1 MKGFSQRWKDFP
13 DYILGITKEIWEERG
28 LHTLHDCYAEDLPM
42 RFPSGLVRGRRAV
55 IDGTRATLV
64 EFPDRQLL
72 GEDVVWSGDDETGM
86 LSSHRL
92 MTSGT
97 HLGHGFFGP
106 PTGKRFEIRTI
117 AECAAR
123 ANFIEDEWLC
133 RDTSGI
139 VRQLGM
145 EPLAFTR
152 DLIAR
157 EGGPERATRPF
168 HPRDDVEGPYT
179 SRGNDHPAGVEYEG
193 LLTRI
198 LAGDEL
204 SAIARHYDRACRTEF
219 PGARSGW
226 SWPYAEQQWMAL
238 RAAFPSAA
246 FTVDHRIGRED
257 PMRPPRA
264 ALRWSLTGKHEGR
277 GPYGEPTGAEVHVM
291 GFTHAEFGPWGLRR
305 EFSVWD
311 EISVWKQILLHT
323 GAADAVAPSGMG
335 DGHAERTGMPYG
347 GG

>member
-1 MKGFSQRWKDFP
+1 MEGFSQRWKDLP

-28 LHTLHDCYAEDLPM
+28 LHTLHETYAEDLPM
-42 RFPSGLVRGRRAV
+42 RFPSGLVRGRQAV

-72 GEDVVWSGDDETGM
+72 GEDVIWSGDETSGF

-92 MTSGT
+92 MTTGT

-106 PTGKRFEIRTI
+106 PTGRRFEVRAI
-117 AECAAR
+117 ADCAAK
-123 ANFIEDEWLC
+123 ANFIYDEWLC

-145 EPLAFTR
+145 DPLPFTR

-157 EGGPERATRPF
+157 EGGPEAAEPPF
-168 HPRDDVEGPYT
+168 HPRDDVAGGYDST
-179 SRGNDHPAGVEYEG
+179 GNDHEVGLAYAD

-198 LAGDEL
+198 MAGDEL
-204 SAIARHYDRACRTEF
+204 SAVSQNYDRACRTEF
-219 PGARSGW
+219 PGARGGW
-226 SWPYAEQQWMAL
+226 SWPYAEQMWMGL
-238 RAAFPSAA
+238 RAAFPSAT
-246 FTVDHRIGRED
+246 FTIDHRIGRED

-264 ALRWSLTGKHEGR
+264 ALRWSLLGKHAGR
-277 GPYGEPTGAEVHVM
+277 GMFGEPTGAEVYVM

-305 EFSVWD
+305 EYTVYD
-311 EISVWKQILLHT
+311 EISIWKQILLAT
-323 GAADAVAPSGMG
+323 GMADTVAGSGMG
-335 DGHAERTGMPYG
+335 DTRPGATGMTYG
-347 GG
+347 